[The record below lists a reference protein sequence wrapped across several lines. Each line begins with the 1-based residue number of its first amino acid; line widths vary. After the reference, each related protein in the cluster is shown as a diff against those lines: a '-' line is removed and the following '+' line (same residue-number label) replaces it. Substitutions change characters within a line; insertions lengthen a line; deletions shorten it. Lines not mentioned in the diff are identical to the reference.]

1 MNVAGS
7 ENSLCLLAGEE
18 DGEMECVGLVGFVGS
33 NDEVAHLERLRSLLV
48 LVQKAGVT
56 RGARLARMME
66 LRARDWA
73 L

>member
-7 ENSLCLLAGEE
+7 EIPLCLLGREE
-18 DGEMECVGLVGFVGS
+18 DGEVERVGLVGFVGS
-33 NDEVAHLERLRSLLV
+33 NDEVSHLERLRSLLV
-48 LVQKAGVT
+48 LVQKVGVT
-56 RGARLARMME
+56 RGARLARRIE